1 MMRQTKKSE
10 SDVRAQMARVKKR
23 RLSLIGFEE
32 VNPSDLEFG
41 VKLGEG
47 ETKSCGSGWLAR
59 GFCGTR
65 CGVGMVDWALEGRMR
80 RREGARK

>member
-1 MMRQTKKSE
+1 
-10 SDVRAQMARVKKR
+10 MARVQKR

-47 ETKSCGSGWLAR
+47 ETKSSGFWWLAR
-59 GFCGTR
+59 GMCR
-65 CGVGMVDWALEGRMR
+65 D
-80 RREGARK
+80 